1 MDLCQNY
8 RTIKQKQKKYSP
20 TKLKQMQV
28 KLNLVDKQVEH

>member
-8 RTIKQKQKKYSP
+8 RKVKQKQKAYSP

-28 KLNLVDKQVEH
+28 KLNFEEKPHE